1 MSPSNYSRALFAA
14 AISLTSLAGAQ
25 TNVASI
31 DVDDPRPV
39 AAAIQSL
46 LERFPVVIT
55 YEDPRFEHSRDIKD
69 VTDAVRNPLA
79 LASTQR
85 VLVPRGGILRA
96 SYELS
101 VATGQPTDMGD
112 VLRRILAANDTGPA
126 GGRFRVLEA
135 GGVFHVVPTAVRNA
149 EGAWVTQASV
159 LDTRISISVHGV
171 NGFQLL
177 DAIATEIE
185 DASALR
191 IGVAGEKFN
200 NTLARY
206 RGDMEAADEL
216 ARDVLLRALHAI
228 SERFTWRLFYGPG
241 VKYYILNLDVA
252 AAAAGDS
259 PQFVLPLPPRPG
271 RPDSRLRDPTPTGP

>member
-1 MSPSNYSRALFAA
+1 
-14 AISLTSLAGAQ
+14 
-25 TNVASI
+25 
-31 DVDDPRPV
+31 
-39 AAAIQSL
+39 
-46 LERFPVVIT
+46 
-55 YEDPRFEHSRDIKD
+55 

-79 LASTQR
+79 PPSTQR
-85 VLVPRGGILRA
+85 VLVPRGGSLQA

-112 VLRRILAANDTGPA
+112 ALRRIVAASDAGPA

-149 EGAWVTQASV
+149 EGAWVPQPSV

-185 DASALR
+185 DASGLR

-200 NTLARY
+200 NALARY
-206 RGDMEAADEL
+206 RGDMEAVDEL

-228 SERFTWRLFYGPG
+228 SERFL
-241 VKYYILNLDVA
+241 LM
-252 AAAAGDS
+252 
-259 PQFVLPLPPRPG
+259 
-271 RPDSRLRDPTPTGP
+271 RDWLALS